1 MIRDPSLVAGSHRG
15 CFGIYGANRARAV
28 GLQSRSLLDCHPTV
42 EFGDKKRSA
51 RCRVLRVGRADMM
64 FMPAA
69 GQLEDMDRP
78 DDLDAAKALFM
89 TEVARL
95 VEERRGE
102 LVRLESGT
110 LELRLVTGEI
120 YHLGA
125 RSITRIG

>member
-1 MIRDPSLVAGSHRG
+1 
-15 CFGIYGANRARAV
+15 
-28 GLQSRSLLDCHPTV
+28 
-42 EFGDKKRSA
+42 
-51 RCRVLRVGRADMM
+51 MM